1 MPHAPISL
9 GPITI
14 TYSVVAE
21 ESNGTVT
28 VQRCDVAAGS
38 GVPLAHS
45 HDGFEETI
53 YGLEGRCAWTLDGEE
68 ITVGPGDTLCI
79 RRGAVHSFMAGDHD
93 VAFLAIAT
101 PGVFGPDYFLELREV
116 VAGAAGGPPDPAAMA
131 EVMRR
136 HGLTPV
142 LQPA

>member
-1 MPHAPISL
+1 MPHDPISL

-14 TYSVVAE
+14 TFSVVAE
-21 ESNGTVT
+21 QSNGTVT
-28 VQRCDVAAGS
+28 VQRCDVRAGS

-53 YGLEGRCAWTLDGEE
+53 YGLEGRCTFTVDGEDT
-68 ITVGPGDTLCI
+68 IIGPGDTLCI
-79 RRGAVHSFMAGDHD
+79 CRGAVHSFMAGDED

-101 PGVFGPDYFLELREV
+101 PGVFGPDYFLELRDV
-116 VAGAAGGPPDPAAMA
+116 VAATAGGPPDPTAMA
-131 EVMRR
+131 DVMRR